1 MSVSA
6 YNGNNE
12 TGVNNARITPTR
24 TNGCSFSKEVF
35 DFLGQ
40 LEIKRPVI
48 IYVEGGWGGGGREKY
63 IGEIK
68 ISVSPPPPPPPPPG
82 QVISK

>member
-12 TGVNNARITPTR
+12 KGVNNARITPTR

-35 DFLGQ
+35 DFPGQ
-40 LEIKRPVI
+40 LEIKGPVI
-48 IYVEGGWGGGGREKY
+48 IYVEGGGGGGGR
-63 IGEIK
+63 GK
-68 ISVSPPPPPPPPPG
+68 IYWKDQNFCKAPPPPPL
-82 QVISK
+82 QAR